1 LNKEYPEANIY
12 SLQVV
17 LAAPLAMDLKKIQ
30 QGTRSKYWNNPNA
43 NV

>member
-1 LNKEYPEANIY
+1 LNKEYPEANI
-12 SLQVV
+12 V